1 MSSWTDEL
9 KQKAQ
14 DMYLEREPNAE
25 NTMDIVNEVAEEL
38 GMAPNG
44 VRMVLTKA
52 GVYVT
57 KAAKASK
64 PKAEGAAKTGGT
76 RVNKEGAQAA
86 LTEAIEAAGK
96 DVDADIISKLTGKAA
111 QYFAAIIKDL
121 S

>member
-96 DVDADIISKLTGKAA
+96 EVDADIISKLTGKAA